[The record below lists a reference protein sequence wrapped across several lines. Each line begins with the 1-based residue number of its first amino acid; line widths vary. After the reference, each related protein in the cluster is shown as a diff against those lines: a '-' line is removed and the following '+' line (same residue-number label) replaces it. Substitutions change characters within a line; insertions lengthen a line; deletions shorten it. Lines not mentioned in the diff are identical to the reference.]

1 MAEFEKKDTQDK
13 IIDVIAQKLTVDK
26 KTIMPDVT
34 LQKLGAD
41 SLDIVELIMYF
52 EDQFGIEINDE
63 DAEKLSTL
71 ADVVEYVHERRK
83 K

>member
-1 MAEFEKKDTQDK
+1 MAEFEKKDTQDR
-13 IIDVIAQKLTVDK
+13 IIDIIAQKLTIDK

>member
-13 IIDVIAQKLTVDK
+13 IIDIIAQKLTIDK

-52 EDQFGIEINDE
+52 EDHFGIEINDE